1 MNRREVIAGLAFPLL
16 ARGARAQPSG
26 KVWRLGYL
34 AEGTDPRV
42 QPRTTPAFFDFFDGL
57 RDLGYVEGRNL
68 AVEFRFAE
76 GKPERLPQLAT
87 ELVALKP
94 DVIAAPGTRESLALQ
109 KATTVIPI
117 IMVYPGDP
125 VGAGLVASLA
135 NPGANITG
143 TSLMFPD
150 VGGKRLELLREIVPS
165 LRRVAILGNPN
176 NASTAADMRATE
188 ATAVT
193 QGLAALVAGVESPDR
208 LDERLGEIAA
218 WRPDGLLV
226 FPDTLIVSR
235 RQRIVEF
242 ALKNGIVTVCP
253 SRSYVESGGLI
264 GYGPSM
270 GAVGRRAATYVD
282 KILKGAK
289 PTDLP
294 VEQPTKFD
302 LVVNLK
308 TARQLGLTIPESFLI
323 RADEVIE

>member
-1 MNRREVIAGLAFPLL
+1 VNRREIIAGLMLPLL
-16 ARGARAQPSG
+16 ARSAWAQSSG
-26 KVWRLGYL
+26 KVWRLGFL
-34 AEGTDPRV
+34 VEGPDPRKAPV
-42 QPRTTPAFFDFFDGL
+42 FFDFFDGL
-57 RDLGYVEGRNL
+57 RDLGYAEGRNL

-76 GKPERLPQLAT
+76 GKPERLLQLAA
-87 ELVALKP
+87 ELIALKP
-94 DVIAAPGTRESLALQ
+94 DVIVAPGTRELLVLQ
-109 KATTVIPI
+109 KATTEIPI

-165 LRRVAILGNPN
+165 LRRVAILGNPS
-176 NASTAADMRATE
+176 NASTAADMRATA
-188 ATAVT
+188 ATAAA
-193 QGLAALVAGVESPDR
+193 QGLEALVAGVESPDR

-226 FPDTLIVSR
+226 LQDTLIISR

-242 ALKNGIVTVCP
+242 ALKNAIVTVCP
-253 SRSYVESGGLI
+253 ARSYVESGGLL

-289 PTDLP
+289 PTELP
-294 VEQPTKFD
+294 VEQPTKFE
-302 LVVNLK
+302 LIVNLK
-308 TARQLGLTIPESFLI
+308 TARQLGLTIPESFLV